1 MEKLARDPDGVLALQ
16 VFFVYLKAVA
26 KVSEA
31 DVQASLKE
39 LIESRLDPEIMA
51 VYKKWEAA
59 EKKGEKKGK
68 LEGKREGERSVLQ
81 RLLTQRFGALT
92 PAAIARLEAATLTQL
107 EAMSLRV
114 LTAAS
119 VEEVLG

>member
-1 MEKLARDPDGVLALQ
+1 MALLDA
-16 VFFVYLKAVA
+16 LKRSKMSPA
-26 KVSEA
+26 E
-31 DVQASLKE
+31 
-39 LIESRLDPEIMA
+39 EIMNA
-51 VYKKWEAA
+51 DKILRAEAIRQGRR
-59 EKKGEKKGK
+59 EGKREGK